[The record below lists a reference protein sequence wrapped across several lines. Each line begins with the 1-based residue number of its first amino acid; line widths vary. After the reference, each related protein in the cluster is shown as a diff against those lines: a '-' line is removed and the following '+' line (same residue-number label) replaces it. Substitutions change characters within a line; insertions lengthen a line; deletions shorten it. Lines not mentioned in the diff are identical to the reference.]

1 MYTNREEAGNL
12 VAEKLLQYK
21 ANKDVVVVTI
31 PRGGVVTG
39 YAIAKKLALPLEIVL
54 SKKIG
59 HPFGKEYA
67 IGAVT
72 LKNSIL
78 SDAALEVSQVYIHDE
93 TEQIRKLL
101 KQRLESYYGDRKPL
115 DLKDKIVI
123 LVDDGIATG
132 NTMISCIQ
140 LIEMQNPSKLIVALP
155 VAPSSEFRKIKEMDE
170 VDEAICLSTPVN
182 FQSVGQFYE
191 EFNQVD
197 DKKVI
202 ELFKKANE
210 KFGLKKAN

>member
-1 MYTNREEAGNL
+1 MFTNREEAGNL
-12 VAEKLLQYK
+12 VAEKLSQYK
-21 ANKDVVVVTI
+21 ANKDAVVVTI
-31 PRGGVVTG
+31 PRGGVAIG

-59 HPFGKEYA
+59 HPFNKEYA

-101 KQRLESYYGDRKPL
+101 KQRLDSYYGDRKPM
-115 DLKDKIVI
+115 DLKDKIII

-140 LIEMQNPSKLIVALP
+140 LVEMQKPSKIIVALP
-155 VAPSSEFRKIKEMDE
+155 VAPPSEFKKIKEMDE

-182 FQSVGQFYE
+182 FQAVGQFYE
-191 EFNQVD
+191 EFSQVD
-197 DKKVI
+197 DKEVI
-202 ELFKKANE
+202 ELLKKANE
-210 KFGLKKAN
+210 KIGLKKAN

>member
-1 MYTNREEAGNL
+1 MFTNREEAGNL
-12 VAEKLLQYK
+12 VAEKLLKYR
-21 ANKDVVVVTI
+21 ADKDAVVVAI
-31 PRGGVVTG
+31 PRGGVATG

-59 HPFGKEYA
+59 HPFNKEYA

-101 KQRLESYYGDRKPL
+101 KQRLEWYYGDKKPME
-115 DLKDKIVI
+115 LKDKTVI

-140 LIEMQNPSKLIVALP
+140 LIEMQKPSKIIAALP
-155 VAPSSEFRKIKEMDE
+155 VAQPSAFKKIKEMEE

-191 EFNQVD
+191 EFKQVD
-197 DKKVI
+197 DKEVI
-202 ELFKKANE
+202 ELLKKANE
-210 KFGLKKAN
+210 KLSLKKAN